1 MAELEKVLYVA
12 SRDIAER
19 SGMIASRYRTK
30 DGRFILNNRDLS
42 RIRLTADEYVTGLA
56 GVEIVSESEADRL
69 INEGGYRLGTEDS
82 VEQTDM
88 EDNV

>member
-69 INEGGYRLGTEDS
+69 INEGDYRLGTEDS

>member
-42 RIRLTADEYVTGLA
+42 RIRLTADEYVTGRA

-82 VEQTDM
+82 VEQTDI